1 MHKANPSRGLRITKW
16 IAWWIEMAIEVPS
29 FQYLSD
35 QQRGVFEDGYY
46 SAKPHQDQREALN
59 GITCAN

>member
-1 MHKANPSRGLRITKW
+1 
-16 IAWWIEMAIEVPS
+16 MAIEVPS

-35 QQRGVFEDGYY
+35 QQCGVFEDGYY